1 MHTAVI
7 VLLALLCLI
16 LAVDLFSLE
25 RGMRRKNRSAPRWRV
40 GPPSG

>member
-25 RGMRRKNRSAPRWRV
+25 RGMRRGGKTDPAPD
-40 GPPSG
+40 GG